1 MALVKCGEC
10 QKEISDKAESCPH
23 CGNPINTINANSQK
37 VEVVEVERTSKKWKK
52 KSLWGVA
59 FIIIGAMMLGSD
71 LKAFGILLI
80 ILGFG
85 KLIISSIGSWW
96 TNG

>member
-1 MALVKCGEC
+1 MSLIKCAEC
-10 QKEISDKAESCPH
+10 GKDISDKAEACPS
-23 CGNPINTINANSQK
+23 CGNPINKQPPV
-37 VEVVEVERTSKKWKK
+37 VETMEVERTSKKWKK

-59 FIIIGAMMLGSD
+59 FIIFGALMLTTKFYGI
-71 LKAFGILLI
+71 GILLM

-85 KLIISSIGSWW
+85 KLIISGIGSWW

>member
-1 MALVKCGEC
+1 MALVKCSEC

-23 CGNPINTINANSQK
+23 CGNPINAISQK

-52 KSLWGVA
+52 KSLWGVG
-59 FIIIGAMMLGSD
+59 FIIIGAMMLGGD

>member
-1 MALVKCGEC
+1 MALVKCSEC

-23 CGNPINTINANSQK
+23 CGNPINTNSQK

-59 FIIIGAMMLGSD
+59 FIIIGAMMLGGD
-71 LKAFGILLI
+71 LRGFGVLLI

-85 KLIISSIGSWW
+85 KLMISSVGSWW